1 MEKHKLKNFVDSGL
15 STYQIADRVDKG
27 QTTVRYWLKKYGLQT
42 IYPQYRISGSAE
54 EFWNW
59 VDISEPDNCWQW
71 KEARKGEYGKYRL
84 DGRRMGAHR
93 VAWELT
99 NGPVP
104 AGMEVCHR
112 CDNPWCVN
120 PAHLFLGTHVD
131 NIRDCHRKGRASKVR
146 AYGVKHG
153 RTKLTADDVRDIRAS
168 ADLQRVIAKRY
179 GIHQQAV
186 SRLQRGE
193 SWKYLDA

>member
-1 MEKHKLKNFVDSGL
+1 MKYVPTMDLAALK
-15 STYQIADRVDKG
+15 R
-27 QTTVRYWLKKYGLQT
+27 
-42 IYPQYRISGSAE
+42 
-54 EFWNW
+54 FWSK
-59 VDISEPDNCWQW
+59 VDITGLDDCWAW
-71 KEARKGEYGKYRL
+71 TGYRL
-84 DGRRMGAHR
+84 PKGYGTFGIGCQKYLAHR
-93 VAWELT
+93 VAYAVTHGKPGELL
-99 NGPVP
+99 
-104 AGMEVCHR
+104 VCHH
-112 CDNPWCVN
+112 CDSPWCVN

-131 NIRDCHRKGRASKVR
+131 NNRDCHRKGRASKVR